1 MEAQTEQPVE
11 ATAVTAEPQAK
22 LSQKDA
28 VFVFVVEA
36 VEASGTLSV
45 LEPGQERSLKEIKEK
60 VTKDVRKVVRQR
72 LFAAVQS
79 GDVKVSKQFT
89 DSKLKK
95 YCSGLINNWLK
106 KDSRFN

>member
-1 MEAQTEQPVE
+1 METQAQEQAAQT
-11 ATAVTAEPQAK
+11 TAEVTTSK

-28 VFVFVVEA
+28 VHTFVTEALSETVVPA
-36 VEASGTLSV
+36 GTK
-45 LEPGQERSLKEIKEK
+45 LKEL
-60 VTKDVRKVVRQR
+60 VTKEVRKVVRQR
-72 LFAAVQS
+72 LFAAVKS
-79 GDVKVSKQFT
+79 GDVKLSKQFD

>member
-1 MEAQTEQPVE
+1 MDQEQAVETKTEV
-11 ATAVTAEPQAK
+11 AK

-28 VFVFVVEA
+28 VHNFVTEA
-36 VEASGTLSV
+36 LNGQT
-45 LEPGQERSLKEIKEK
+45 PGEGQKLKDL
-60 VTKDVRKVVRQR
+60 VTKEVRKVVRQR
-72 LFAAVQS
+72 LFQAVKS
-79 GDVKVSKQFT
+79 GEVKLSKQFD

>member
-11 ATAVTAEPQAK
+11 TQVVTAEPQAK

-28 VFVFVVEA
+28 VFVFVTEA
-36 VEASGTLSV
+36 VQGVDGTKTKDL
-45 LEPGQERSLKEIKEK
+45 
-60 VTKDVRKVVRQR
+60 VTKEVRKVVRQR
-72 LFAAVQS
+72 LFAAVKA
-79 GDVKVSKQFT
+79 GDVRVSKQFT

>member
-1 MEAQTEQPVE
+1 MENQAQEQAVE
-11 ATAVTAEPQAK
+11 TAAAK

-28 VFVFVVEA
+28 VFNFVTEA
-36 VEASGTLSV
+36 LGSA
-45 LEPGQERSLKEIKEK
+45 ERPEGSKLKDL

-72 LFAAVQS
+72 LFAAVKS
-79 GDVKVSKQFT
+79 GDVKLSKQFD

>member
-11 ATAVTAEPQAK
+11 ANAETQAK

-79 GDVKVSKQFT
+79 GEVRVSKQFT

-106 KDSRFN
+106 KDPRFN

>member
-1 MEAQTEQPVE
+1 MESQVQEQAVE
-11 ATAVTAEPQAK
+11 TKTDASK

-28 VFVFVVEA
+28 VYKYVTEA
-36 VEASGTLSV
+36 LGAVQLS
-45 LEPGQERSLKEIKEK
+45 EGQKLKDL
-60 VTKDVRKVVRQR
+60 VTKEVRKTVRQR
-72 LFAAVQS
+72 LGS
-79 GDVKVSKQFT
+79 GIKSGEIKLSKQFD

>member
-1 MEAQTEQPVE
+1 MISR
-11 ATAVTAEPQAK
+11 

-28 VFVFVVEA
+28 VFSYILNA
-36 VEASGTLSV
+36 
-45 LEPGQERSLKEIKEK
+45 LENKPSEGQKLKDLI
-60 VTKDVRKVVRQR
+60 TKDIRKVVRQK
-72 LFAAVQS
+72 LFADIKS
-79 GDVKVSKQFT
+79 GEILISKQFD